1 MRSAVLVIVTVFAVQ
16 LVTQSTSAAYQL
28 EPISRVFSPS
38 GAKATQSFE
47 VVNSGDRR
55 IAVMISFAA
64 LERNERYV
72 ETNHDAEDEFL
83 AYPPQM
89 ILAPGTRQTVRV
101 SWLGT
106 PNPARELA
114 YRIIVTQVPLEQ
126 LDHSARSEDQPHGQM
141 RVMLN
146 YRGTLF
152 IRPPK
157 AAPRIVL
164 HGAEI
169 ETAAD
174 GTRGLA
180 ITLDNA
186 GTAVGLVKDC
196 ALRLASTAGGPD
208 IALSSAA
215 LAGLRNTRV
224 LAGGRRRY
232 TVPWPAD
239 LTPGRVNVTGQ
250 CLVDP

>member
-1 MRSAVLVIVTVFAVQ
+1 MRSAIIIIVMVCAVQ
-16 LVTQSTSAAYQL
+16 LVKQSTSAAYQL

-47 VVNSGDRR
+47 LVNSGDRR

-64 LERNERYV
+64 LERSERYV
-72 ETNHDAEDEFL
+72 ETNRDAEDEFL

-106 PNPARELA
+106 PNPARELT

-126 LDHSARSEDQPHGQM
+126 LDHSVRKDDQPQGQM

-152 IRPPK
+152 IRPAK

-164 HGAEI
+164 RDAELEI
-169 ETAAD
+169 AAD

-186 GTAVGLVKDC
+186 GTAVGLVKTC
-196 ALRLASTAGGPD
+196 ALRLASTAGGPA
-208 IALSSAA
+208 IELSSAA
-215 LAGLRNTRV
+215 LAELRNTRV

-232 TVPWPAD
+232 IVPWPAV
-239 LTPGRVNVTGQ
+239 LAPGRVNVTGQ
-250 CLVDP
+250 CSVEP